1 MKYFLGSLLQHS
13 FGHSLKE
20 YQPLKIYVRKDR
32 VDFSCDEVFVVDD
45 DGKIVSVKSE
55 VLLNDLMKALEKKG
69 VADSISSVEDLCKV
83 YENWNSDKSYGLLLP
98 YAYVKYKAG
107 QHSFLFQQSI
117 MYTYPRGVV
126 RILDNI
132 YVVKDYRVL
141 LSHLFLNDDNNIV
154 IRLDVGFK
162 LADIVVDV
170 EEGKVSFTED
180 NDFIKNI
187 YDVMPDDKALID
199 NLSNIPAEYLSE
211 LNKLTNNRIYKLLI

>member
-1 MKYFLGSLLQHS
+1 
-13 FGHSLKE
+13 
-20 YQPLKIYVRKDR
+20 
-32 VDFSCDEVFVVDD
+32 
-45 DGKIVSVKSE
+45 
-55 VLLNDLMKALEKKG
+55 
-69 VADSISSVEDLCKV
+69 
-83 YENWNSDKSYGLLLP
+83 
-98 YAYVKYKAG
+98 
-107 QHSFLFQQSI
+107 